1 MSKRKAVEDTGRSF
15 ENHDRDTKHR
25 LFHAFV
31 QGRHQHTQDDLHQ
44 KAANGFRTHEDKG
57 GSASK
62 LVGWHFV
69 TTSVEDC
76 AYLVCALAFSG
87 QGRALRSVKMTLE
100 AIFSG
105 CVVHTPSTQMA
116 QYMTYVQE
124 ANTTANATGAGNGT
138 DAFGNI
144 LHPTYTPNLSEAPAP
159 LLRLGHVDGYDL
171 EQAVTTNMAL
181 PTVVLASELEQ
192 LLRSVVREEVA
203 PVHGARMVLES
214 YLATLTEN
222 AELRVVAAAARAES
236 AVLVRMT
243 RKQQAFALTA
253 EQRLLAETVQN
264 EVTVLRQAATSV
276 ATTLLPCQDA
286 KPDQLQ
292 LVGIQAATKRSG
304 APFDSTCF
312 LATQAYELLRT
323 ERTISP
329 ARLANIMMQVV
340 HVEHQTAG
348 HDAAEHTTN
357 SHAYAPAAFAKIEEQ
372 IKRSSSA
379 PSHATVVGE
388 MHAWQA
394 TRGQVKSVLDDMRVE
409 GEANTVTFIIDLMTT
424 CNGSNICLAGN
435 HGQPYDDAP
444 AAILLQPLSLAI
456 CKALKSQ
463 QGMHVHLLLLGCN
476 TLAMID
482 NLKVLVTAELT
493 KDAAA
498 SASAEDCFWCATRD
512 KFPGGLVAM
521 VILFYGLTGW
531 RGVAGSL
538 SAHESATK
546 LALKEW
552 GQMYEADSD
561 LGSDANDLSALE
573 DVCVWGRL

>member
-1 MSKRKAVEDTGRSF
+1 
-15 ENHDRDTKHR
+15 
-25 LFHAFV
+25 
-31 QGRHQHTQDDLHQ
+31 
-44 KAANGFRTHEDKG
+44 
-57 GSASK
+57 
-62 LVGWHFV
+62 
-69 TTSVEDC
+69 
-76 AYLVCALAFSG
+76 
-87 QGRALRSVKMTLE
+87 
-100 AIFSG
+100 
-105 CVVHTPSTQMA
+105 
-116 QYMTYVQE
+116 
-124 ANTTANATGAGNGT
+124 
-138 DAFGNI
+138 
-144 LHPTYTPNLSEAPAP
+144 
-159 LLRLGHVDGYDL
+159 
-171 EQAVTTNMAL
+171 
-181 PTVVLASELEQ
+181 
-192 LLRSVVREEVA
+192 
-203 PVHGARMVLES
+203 
-214 YLATLTEN
+214 LTEN

-424 CNGSNICLAGN
+424 CNGSNICLAGK

-552 GQMYEADSD
+552 GQMYEADSA